1 MRHTVRCRFP
11 IIVVVLVA
19 AWGCGSKPEPTTG
32 VPGPVETAEFYLSNF
47 YRSRMAKDLYQCLAP
62 AARATLPYNEF
73 ALLRQREVAVPEPHD
88 ESAVARV
95 EAAVLNIYRVNERHQ
110 VLYVLQQVRYPYT
123 AGRYNHYRLV
133 RLHVVNEHN
142 RWYVEPFVD
151 EPTFTVRFLPALKR
165 DALRKLYDQREEIA
179 DLITADIQ
187 ALRGGESALVEEV
200 ATDTGSLVI
209 PDLAQQVKPIP
220 EEEGSDPQEALRA
233 RLEVGKL
240 HFRTGRLDEAEAS
253 FQSALELDPLNATAK
268 AYLDRIRQTRQIQQE
283 KQEMIELIER
293 MLEVEKQSGPE

>member
-1 MRHTVRCRFP
+1 MRHTVRCRLP
-11 IIVVVLVA
+11 IIVVVLIA
-19 AWGCGSKPEPTTG
+19 AWGCGTKPEPTAG

-47 YRSRMAKDLYQCLAP
+47 YRSRMAKDLYQCLSP
-62 AARATLPYNEF
+62 AARAALPYEEF
-73 ALLRQREVAVPEPHD
+73 VLLRQREVAVPELQD

-95 EAAVLNIYRVNERHQ
+95 EAAALKVYRVNDRHQ

-151 EPTFTVRFLPALKR
+151 ERTFTVRFLPALKR

-179 DLITADIQ
+179 DLIAADVQ
-187 ALRGGESALVEEV
+187 ALRGGESAVVEEV

-209 PDLAQQVKPIP
+209 PDLTEQVKPIP
-220 EEEGSDPQEALRA
+220 DETGQDVQETLRA

-253 FQSALELDPLNATAK
+253 FKSALDLDPLNATAQT
-268 AYLDRIRQTRQIQQE
+268 YLDRIRQMREIQQE
-283 KQEMIELIER
+283 KQEMIKLIER
-293 MLEVEKQSGPE
+293 MLQVEKQSGEN